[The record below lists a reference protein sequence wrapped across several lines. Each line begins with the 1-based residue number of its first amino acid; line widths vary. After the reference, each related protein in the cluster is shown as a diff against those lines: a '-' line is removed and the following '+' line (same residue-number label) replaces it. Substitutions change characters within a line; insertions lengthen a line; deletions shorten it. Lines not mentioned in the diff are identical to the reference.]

1 MTATAG
7 QIGPNAL
14 LQLIPVLEAAGSAAL
29 ARDLFAAARAEVPD
43 PALGLVPE
51 APVARVHHGV
61 RARFGTGAEALL
73 FEAGLRTADYILA
86 HRIPKPAQTLLR
98 WLPPALGAPI
108 LARAIARNAW
118 TFAGSGQFA
127 IAPGRPPR
135 FDLAD
140 NPLIRG
146 ERSPIPLCHW
156 HRAVF
161 ERLFRT
167 LIDDR
172 LRCRETACCASGAPA
187 CRFAL
192 QRQ

>member
-14 LQLIPVLEAAGSAAL
+14 LQLLPVLAAEGGPDL

-51 APVARVHHGV
+51 APVARVHRGLRV
-61 RARFGTGAEALL
+61 RFGARSEALL
-73 FEAGLRTADYILA
+73 FQAGLRTADYILA

-98 WLPPALGAPI
+98 WLPPALGGPV
-108 LARAIARNAW
+108 LARAIAQNAW
-118 TFAGSGQFA
+118 TFAGSGRFA

-146 ERSPIPLCHW
+146 EQSSVPLCHW

-161 ERLFRT
+161 ERLFRA

-172 LRCRETACCASGAPA
+172 LRCQETACCATGARA

-192 QRQ
+192 VRQ